1 MDSELER
8 ILMRPLHRFRSRLE
22 AVGVSLLLG
31 FFVCAGIVAIFG
43 LLAREIFSTARAGP
57 LDQRITLSAP
67 YLHNSDLDRAAL
79 TATFFGSHLFVLP
92 ATILVTAALLSKG
105 HRVSA
110 LLFCGSV
117 AGGFALNSLLKIAFH
132 RVRPDLWRA
141 LVVEHTYSFPSGH
154 AAVSTVFFGGLAAVV
169 LHLSRRP
176 VVRIVAVVLAA
187 IATVTVAGTR
197 VYLGAHWTTDVVGG
211 ILLGLFW
218 VVVAA
223 VGTAYVTRRSARSK
237 PAGSTPPEG
246 AEGPRR

>member
-8 ILMRPLHRFRSRLE
+8 TLMRPLHRFRSRLE

-43 LLAREIFSTARAGP
+43 LLAREIFSTARVGP

-67 YLHNSDLDRAAL
+67 YLHNSNLDRAAL

-154 AAVSTVFFGGLAAVV
+154 AAVSTVFFGARGRRAAPLATPRGANRGGRPGD
-169 LHLSRRP
+169 HRDRHGRRDARLSRRALDDGRRRRNPPRLVLDGGGGGGDRVCDSP
-176 VVRIVAVVLAA
+176 VRTIEA
-187 IATVTVAGTR
+187 
-197 VYLGAHWTTDVVGG
+197 GG
-211 ILLGLFW
+211 ID
-218 VVVAA
+218 
-223 VGTAYVTRRSARSK
+223 SA
-237 PAGSTPPEG
+237 
-246 AEGPRR
+246 